1 MISVDT
7 SALIAIVGNEPMA
20 SHCIT
25 VLEVPTEHFI
35 LSAGT
40 LLEAQVVAARKGCRS
55 GLDELLA
62 SLPFSIIDV
71 TAARAEI
78 ASSAYRQFG
87 KGFHPAGLNFGDCF
101 AYATAKEF
109 GCPSCTSAKTSQRR
123 ISSQRTPSP
132 DHVII

>member
-1 MISVDT
+1 MIAVDT

-20 SHCIT
+20 SHCIA

-40 LLEAQVVAARKGCRS
+40 LLEAQIVAARKGCRS

-109 GCPSCTSAKTSQRR
+109 GCPLLYIGEDFAKTDIASAHAF
-123 ISSQRTPSP
+123 P
-132 DHVII
+132 